1 VAGFLIGLER
11 PGDAVY
17 ITGDTV
23 WYEGVAEVAQRFAPK
38 LVIAFAG
45 SAEPRGP
52 FHVTMDNNDLIATAH
67 AFPDARI
74 VAVHNDG
81 WAHFTE
87 SQADVAAAFGVL
99 GLTERLVAL
108 IPGRPVALTL

>member
-1 VAGFLIGLER
+1 M
-11 PGDAVY
+11 
-17 ITGDTV
+17 
-23 WYEGVAEVAQRFAPK
+23 AEVAQRFTPK

-52 FHVTMDNNDLIATAH
+52 FHLTMDNNDVIATAH
-67 AFPDARI
+67 AFPAARI

-87 SQADVAAAFGVL
+87 SPADVATAFSAL
-99 GLTERLVAL
+99 GLAERLVAL
-108 IPGRPVALTL
+108 IPGRPVALTP